1 MRTRDRSLLANA
13 ASLLVCGVLAGVVVA
28 AAAFPAIAMGGL
40 AAKSGAEAFDD
51 LPRDLSVTPT
61 PPQISYIYASD
72 NKTLIATIY
81 DENRHVIPLAQVP
94 QVMRDAMIAAE
105 DQRFYQHHGVD
116 FQGVIRA
123 MVANQ
128 QTDSNQGAS
137 TLTMQYVRQAL
148 TYGSS
153 SPEAVIAATEQT
165 NVRKL
170 REIKLALQLE
180 TELTKDEILER
191 YLNIAAFGNGT
202 YGIYAAS
209 QVYFNKVPAKLTL
222 EEAALLAGLVKAP
235 SAYDPTDAKGLKAAL
250 ARRGY
255 VLDQMYKNGMITKEV
270 ADATQTKPIKVS
282 GKRTPNGCVSTTK
295 NQWGFFCDYLVR
307 WWQQQDFF
315 GADSS
320 SREAN
325 LKAGGYRIVT
335 SLDIKIQT
343 NAKKNVEKQLKTGN
357 SDALMLAAI
366 EPGTGRIKAMAV
378 NRNYGLQDSKNGPST
393 NPAKRRLGI
402 KGTYPTTT
410 NPLISGGGDITGYKA
425 GSTFKI
431 FTMVAALEKGYTL
444 DYPIRA
450 RSPYRSKYV
459 VEANSPAACG
469 DHVHWCPRNAN
480 PSWMNGVRN
489 MWTGFGRSVNT
500 YFVPLEERV
509 GSENAVNVAK
519 KLGIQFRAKG
529 TKDAPADYEFATN
542 KALTSSWG
550 PFTLGVSDTVPLDL
564 ANAYATLAADGKYC
578 EPIPVKDI
586 ITRDGKKLSQV
597 TSPRCKSV
605 VKPDIA
611 RAAMDAAR
619 CPVGDNSATS
629 RCTGGTASDN
639 IYGQFPRQ
647 FVGKPIAGKTGT
659 SDNNWTAN
667 LVLTTKQLA
676 IAGTMADPDHAQADH
691 QMSAT
696 KVNTAVMQTMKAA
709 MKGLPS
715 KNFTPPSSKM
725 TTGKRV
731 SIPNVKCQSIAAA
744 TSRLRAAGFQVDVDD
759 KPIDS
764 TCPAGTV
771 ARTDPEGFTVERG
784 VVLIIPSNGK
794 PPKGEGGGPGGGG
807 GGPGG
812 GGGDGG
818 G

>member
-1 MRTRDRSLLANA
+1 
-13 ASLLVCGVLAGVVVA
+13 
-28 AAAFPAIAMGGL
+28 
-40 AAKSGAEAFDD
+40 
-51 LPRDLSVTPT
+51 
-61 PPQISYIYASD
+61 
-72 NKTLIATIY
+72 
-81 DENRHVIPLAQVP
+81 
-94 QVMRDAMIAAE
+94 
-105 DQRFYQHHGVD
+105 
-116 FQGVIRA
+116 
-123 MVANQ
+123 
-128 QTDSNQGAS
+128 
-137 TLTMQYVRQAL
+137 
-148 TYGSS
+148 
-153 SPEAVIAATEQT
+153 
-165 NVRKL
+165 
-170 REIKLALQLE
+170 
-180 TELTKDEILER
+180 
-191 YLNIAAFGNGT
+191 
-202 YGIYAAS
+202 
-209 QVYFNKVPAKLTL
+209 
-222 EEAALLAGLVKAP
+222 
-235 SAYDPTDAKGLKAAL
+235 
-250 ARRGY
+250 
-255 VLDQMYKNGMITKEV
+255 
-270 ADATQTKPIKVS
+270 
-282 GKRTPNGCVSTTK
+282 
-295 NQWGFFCDYLVR
+295 
-307 WWQQQDFF
+307 
-315 GADSS
+315 
-320 SREAN
+320 
-325 LKAGGYRIVT
+325 
-335 SLDIKIQT
+335 
-343 NAKKNVEKQLKTGN
+343 
-357 SDALMLAAI
+357 
-366 EPGTGRIKAMAV
+366 
-378 NRNYGLQDSKNGPST
+378 
-393 NPAKRRLGI
+393 
-402 KGTYPTTT
+402 
-410 NPLISGGGDITGYKA
+410 
-425 GSTFKI
+425 
-431 FTMVAALEKGYTL
+431 
-444 DYPIRA
+444 
-450 RSPYRSKYV
+450 
-459 VEANSPAACG
+459 
-469 DHVHWCPRNAN
+469 
-480 PSWMNGVRN
+480 
-489 MWTGFGRSVNT
+489 
-500 YFVPLEERV
+500 V